1 LALPQI
7 KKCGIAFV
15 KDLMITQRFHYIF
28 DAWGI
33 SPKFLNSKKLVDSIL
48 KDAAKICKM
57 RIIGGPLIVQG
68 MDYNPGI
75 SGFCIIDFSHIS
87 IHTFSHPGEV
97 CVDIF
102 SCKPFN
108 PEEIRDYLLKKLKAS
123 KKNLFFFQ
131 VNYPS
136 GGSRISSAR
145 ISFANARAN
154 ARRLQT
160 TGAGRE
166 A

>member
-1 LALPQI
+1 
-7 KKCGIAFV
+7 
-15 KDLMITQRFHYIF
+15 MITQRFHYIF
-28 DAWGI
+28 DAWGLN
-33 SPKFLNSKKLVDSIL
+33 PKTLNNRKLVDSLL
-48 KDAAKICKM
+48 KDMAKLCKM

-87 IHTFSHPGEV
+87 IHTFSGPGEV

-108 PEEIRDYLLKKLKAS
+108 PEEVRTYLLKKLKVS

-131 VNYPS
+131 VNYPAKP
-136 GGSRISSAR
+136 GKFSSAK
-145 ISFANARAN
+145 ISFATAQARKLQMAN
-154 ARRLQT
+154 ST
-160 TGAGRE
+160 RE

>member
-1 LALPQI
+1 
-7 KKCGIAFV
+7 
-15 KDLMITQRFHYIF
+15 MITQRFHYIF

-33 SPKFLNSKKLVDSIL
+33 SSKKLSNKKLVNSLL
-48 KDAAKICKM
+48 KDVSKVCKM
-57 RIIGGPLIVQG
+57 RIIGGPLVVQG
-68 MDYNPGI
+68 VDDNPGI

-87 IHTFSHPGEV
+87 IHTFSNPREV

-108 PEEIRDYLLKKLKAS
+108 PEEVKTYLLKELKVS
-123 KKNLFFFQ
+123 QKNLFFFQ

-136 GGSRISSAR
+136 RPKISSAR
-145 ISFANARAN
+145 ISFASSRS
-154 ARRLQT
+154 RKLQT
-160 TGAGRE
+160 VNAVRE